1 MLSGR
6 ADSGESRMRE
16 ICMSGST
23 RERGAA
29 VIDAIVFHSVLSSLL
44 YRDLAKKKPVVNNS
58 LLPGAK
64 PNAYELEKIC
74 SVDCWCCSR
83 HRACARS
90 DPENPTLTK
99 GQSRYDDPTD
109 QFRLCRRRI
118 HSREIHL
125 RWRGRF

>member
-44 YRDLAKKKPVVNNS
+44 YRQWILGGGQARATSISRSGSVRSKQQRLWPKDMPPCGLPPIWPVAS
-58 LLPGAK
+58 LLGRSSIAADTLLPSRLATGQIGG
-64 PNAYELEKIC
+64 NERMRIYEI
-74 SVDCWCCSR
+74 D
-83 HRACARS
+83 H
-90 DPENPTLTK
+90 
-99 GQSRYDDPTD
+99 
-109 QFRLCRRRI
+109 
-118 HSREIHL
+118 
-125 RWRGRF
+125 